1 MRVFDFSR
9 EHAAAVEQFDSRA
22 TASVHLASGGG
33 ESHAYCIFFDRGAA
47 IGAHRAGYDQLFLV
61 VQGEA
66 WAAGE
71 DGRRVRLLAG
81 HGAHFASGE
90 THSKGSDEGAVVV
103 MIQAGELALKA
114 PLSDEP
120 DYSPES

>member
-47 IGAHRAGYDQLFLV
+47 IGAHRAGFDQLFLV
-61 VQGEA
+61 VEGEA
-66 WAAGE
+66 WSEGE
-71 DGRRVRLLAG
+71 EGRRARLLSG
-81 HGAHFASGE
+81 QGAHFTRGE
-90 THSKGSDEGAVVV
+90 MHSKGSDDGAMVI
-103 MIQAGELALKA
+103 MIQASELAIKA
-114 PLSDEP
+114 PGSGEP
-120 DYSPES
+120 G